1 MKLPFSLPRFRRAR
15 DLVGWAFFGLLAGA
29 AALAGVIFGLVLV
42 YSTDLPQVSELE
54 HYRPSAITELY
65 DDKGS
70 VIGTFALQR
79 RVVITYD
86 EFPKVLREAIISIE
100 DKDFEKHWGINLW
113 RAAGAAYRDMVSA
126 RKVQGASTLTM
137 QLSRN
142 LFLSPDRNFA
152 RKIQEIMLAIQI
164 ERRFTKPQIFTLY
177 GNQIYLG
184 HGVYGFEA
192 GSEYYFSKRAEDLT
206 LPEAATLAALP
217 KSPGQYSPITNPERS
232 IRRRNLVIDAMLED
246 GKITSDEA
254 IIAKNSPLQLN
265 VQRTLNSIAP
275 YFVEEIRQYL
285 ERTYGSEEVHRG
297 GLLVY
302 TTLNTEMQRAAN
314 HAVLN
319 GLATYE
325 HRHGW
330 QGRLKNIL
338 STGQSLEK
346 YEHPDWSAG
355 LETGGYSHVLV
366 TSVSATGA
374 TVKMGRYQAVI
385 HEPGW
390 VKRPL
395 KSILRSGDIAYV
407 KIVKLGSPPNAEVAL
422 EQDSGAQGSLMAMDN
437 ATGDVKAMVGG
448 RDFEESKFN
457 RATQAMRQVGSAF
470 KPFVYTAAVD
480 EGALPDDIIVDAP
493 TTFISGG
500 HPYSPHDYDNRFEGA
515 ITLRRALAQSRN
527 VPAVKLAERVGIR
540 RVIDMT
546 HKFGITSN
554 IPPYLPI
561 ALGSAEV
568 SLYEATAAY
577 DVFPNDGMRI
587 APRYLVKVTDRD
599 GHVREENLSEVKD
612 VVRPRTAR
620 IMVELMK
627 GVVKSGTATKAL
639 ALNHA
644 LAGKT
649 GTTNDFTDAWFIGF
663 SPSMTCGVWV
673 GFDEKKTLGKRETG
687 GLTALPLWIDFMKV
701 ALAKRDPKED
711 FAPLPPLPARAVAVS
726 APVVDT
732 PDETPADSESH

>member
-1 MKLPFSLPRFRRAR
+1 M
-15 DLVGWAFFGLLAGA
+15 GWAFFGLLAGA

-42 YSTDLPQVSELE
+42 YSTDLPQVGELE

-65 DDKGS
+65 DDKGN

-113 RAAGAAYRDMVSA
+113 RAAGAGYRDVVSG

-152 RKIQEIMLAIQI
+152 RKIQEIMLSIQI

-192 GSEYYFSKRAEDLT
+192 GAEYYFSKHAEDLT

-217 KSPGQYSPITNPERS
+217 KSPGQYSPLTNPERS
-232 IRRRNLVIDAMLED
+232 MRRRNLVIDAMLED

-254 IIAKNSPLQLN
+254 TAAKNSPLQLN

-319 GLATYE
+319 GLASYE

-330 QGRLKNIL
+330 QGKLKNIL
-338 STGQSLEK
+338 SSGQSMEK

-355 LETGGYSHVLV
+355 LETGGYAHVLV

-374 TVKMGRYQAVI
+374 TIKMGRYQAAI
-385 HEPGW
+385 HDPGW

-395 KSILRSGDIAYV
+395 KSLLRTGDIAYV
-407 KIVKLGSPPNAEVAL
+407 KIVKLGAPPNAEVAL

-587 APRYLVKVTDRD
+587 APRYIVKVTDRE

-627 GVVKSGTATKAL
+627 GVVQSGTATKAL

-673 GFDEKKTLGKRETG
+673 GFDEKKTLGKKETG

-711 FAPLPPLPARAVAVS
+711 FAAPPTLPARAAAVS
-726 APVVDT
+726 ATVAET

>member
-1 MKLPFSLPRFRRAR
+1 M
-15 DLVGWAFFGLLAGA
+15 GWAFFGLLAA
-29 AALAGVIFGLVLV
+29 AAAFAGIIFGLVLV
-42 YSTDLPQVSELE
+42 YSTDLPQVGELE
-54 HYRPSAITELY
+54 HYRPSSITEIY
-65 DDKGS
+65 DDKGN
-70 VIGTFALQR
+70 VIGTFAMQR
-79 RVVITYD
+79 RVVVTY
-86 EFPKVLREAIISIE
+86 EQFPKVLREAIISIE
-100 DKDFEKHWGINLW
+100 DKDFEKHWGVNLW
-113 RAAGAAYRDMVSA
+113 RAGGAAYRDLVSGKKA
-126 RKVQGASTLTM
+126 QGASTLTM

-164 ERRFTKPQIFTLY
+164 ERRFTKPQIFALY
-177 GNQIYLG
+177 SNQIYLG

-192 GSEYYFSKRAEDLT
+192 GAEYYFSKHAEDLS

-254 IIAKNSPLQLN
+254 TNAKNSPIQLN
-265 VQRTLNSIAP
+265 VQHTLNSIAP

-285 ERTYGSEEVHRG
+285 ERTYGSDEVHRG

-314 HAVLN
+314 HAVLS

-330 QGRLKNIL
+330 QGKLKNVL
-338 STGQSLEK
+338 ASGQSMEK

-355 LETGGYSHVLV
+355 LEAGGYSHVLV
-366 TSVSATGA
+366 TSVSASGA
-374 TVKMGRYQAVI
+374 TVKMGRYEALI
-385 HEPGW
+385 RDPGW
-390 VKRPL
+390 VRRPV
-395 KSILRSGDIAYV
+395 KSILRTGDVAYV
-407 KIVKLGSPPNAEVAL
+407 KIVRLGTPPSADVAL

-437 ATGDVKAMVGG
+437 ATGDIKAMVGG

-500 HPYSPHDYDNRFEGA
+500 HPYSPHDYDNRFMGP

-546 HKFGITSN
+546 HKFGITSD

-568 SLYEATAAY
+568 SLFEATAAY

-587 APRYLVKVTDRD
+587 APRYIVKVTDRD

-627 GVVKSGTATKAL
+627 GVVQSGTATKAL
-639 ALNHA
+639 ELKHA

-673 GFDEKKTLGKRETG
+673 GFDEKRTLGKKETG
-687 GLTALPLWIDFMKV
+687 GLTALPLWVDFMKV
-701 ALAKRDPKED
+701 ALAKRDPKEE
-711 FAPLPPLPARAVAVS
+711 FAASPVPAPRTLQAS
-726 APVVDT
+726 APVVEDMEE
-732 PDETPADSESH
+732 PNADSESH